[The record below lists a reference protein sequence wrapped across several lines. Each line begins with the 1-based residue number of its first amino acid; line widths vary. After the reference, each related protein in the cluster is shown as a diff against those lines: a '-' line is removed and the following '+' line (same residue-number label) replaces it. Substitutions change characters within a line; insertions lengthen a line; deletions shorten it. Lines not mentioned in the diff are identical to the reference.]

1 MAMLNN
7 QPEGKTIINH
17 PFGNGL
23 CNTTMVKLGMV
34 YDWFTTIWDLS
45 FGFNMIYTGLMEFL

>member
-1 MAMLNN
+1 V
-7 QPEGKTIINH
+7 GKTIINH

-45 FGFNMIYTGLMEFL
+45 FGFNMIYTGLMEFI